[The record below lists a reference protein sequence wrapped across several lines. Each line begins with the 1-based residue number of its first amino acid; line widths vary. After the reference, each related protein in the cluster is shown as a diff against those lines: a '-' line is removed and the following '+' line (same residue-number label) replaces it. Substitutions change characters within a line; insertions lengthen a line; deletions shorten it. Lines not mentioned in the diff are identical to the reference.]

1 MGEARMAVKKIRVLG
16 VIALAL
22 IVTFGT
28 VALIA
33 ASLMQE
39 SGLGGLDWGAAR
51 IGVIK
56 ITGVISESGRIRRT
70 LERYARRESIR
81 AIILRVNSPGG
92 AVAPSQEIY
101 EAVKKAAAKKPVVAS
116 FDSVAASGG
125 YYVSAPAT
133 RIVANPS
140 SLTGSIGVVLVM
152 TNYHQALKNLG
163 VKVTL
168 LHQGR
173 FKTMGSPFAPKLAPE
188 ERAKLEGLLA
198 VVYRRFQHDVYLAR
212 KAVLTKLKGKAWVAA
227 HWTPAAVKALATG
240 EVFTGE
246 QALQNGLVD
255 SLGGLRRAVAVA
267 KQLAKIKGQAKLVYP
282 DPRDRSLWDAL
293 LGRVFGRVN
302 TSLPPS
308 GAAVWAVWMP
318 GYGS

>member
-1 MGEARMAVKKIRVLG
+1 MTGKKIRVLG

-22 IVTFGT
+22 IVTLGA
-28 VALIA
+28 VGLIA
-33 ASLMQE
+33 LTVMQGT
-39 SGLGGLDWGAAR
+39 GLGGLAWGGSR
-51 IGVIK
+51 IGVIR
-56 ITGVISESGRIRRT
+56 ITGMITQSRRIRLN

-101 EAVKKAAAKKPVVAS
+101 EAVKKAAARKPVVAS

-125 YYVSAPAT
+125 YYVAAPAT

-152 TNYHQALKNLG
+152 TNYHQALSNLG

-168 LHQGR
+168 LHKGR

-188 ERAKLEGLLA
+188 ERAKLEGLLD
-198 VVYRRFQHDVYLAR
+198 VVYRRFQRDVYLAR
-212 KAVLTKLKGKAWVAA
+212 KSTLIKLKGKAWVAA
-227 HWTPAAVKALATG
+227 HWTPAQVKSLATG

-246 QALQNGLVD
+246 QALKNGLVD
-255 SLGGLRRAVAVA
+255 ELGGMRRAVAVA
-267 KQLAKIKGQAKLVYP
+267 KRLAKIKGRAKLVYP
-282 DPRDRSLWDAL
+282 ERQSRSLWDVL

-302 TSLPPS
+302 TSLPPA
-308 GAAVWAVWMP
+308 GAAVYAVWLP
-318 GYGS
+318 GFGS